1 LKYTELKEYLK
12 KRPFLF
18 QTIKEKQ
25 EEFNQRI
32 ATMEHRPIIFT
43 DASKKREPDNIA

>member
-1 LKYTELKEYLK
+1 LKYTELKEYLI

-18 QTIKEKQ
+18 QSIKEKQ

-32 ATMEHRPIIFT
+32 ATLERRPIIFVET
-43 DASKKREPDNIA
+43 SKKRNSDNIA